1 MKFLSEEWFDKT
13 IERAKDRFKPGKLNL
28 TFCEACTGCPGE
40 QPTVWMYYAV
50 KDGLISEAKLG
61 YGEAPMADFRGSA
74 AYADH
79 VRISK
84 GELDPKKAVMDKI
97 VTIENNQGRVNPLKL
112 VKLIDMYMKIT
123 DAKRIPG
130 VEY

>member
-28 TFCEACTGCPGE
+28 TFCESCTDCPGE

-50 KDGLISEAKLG
+50 KDGQISEAKLG

-97 VTIENNQGRVNPLKL
+97 VTIENNQGSVNPLKL